1 LEESVAANLT
11 PLGISVLALLVER
24 PMHPYEMYRL
34 LLERHED
41 RRVKIRP
48 GSLYHT
54 VDRLAEIGLVA
65 ATGTERDGGRPERT
79 TYRITDDGREALAER
94 IRTLLAIP
102 VNEYPQFP
110 VALGE
115 AHTLPRRE
123 VIELLSARSRRIEGL
138 LAESAALLQAAV
150 DRQVEEAYLLAP
162 RYLQEQLT
170 TELNWLTD
178 LIGRLERKEL
188 RWPYEDML

>member
-1 LEESVAANLT
+1 MATVT
-11 PLGISVLALLVER
+11 PLGISVLALLAER

-34 LLERHED
+34 LLDRHED

-54 VDRLAEIGLVA
+54 VDRMAEIGLVEA
-65 ATGTERDGGRPERT
+65 IGTERDGGRPERT
-79 TYRITDDGREALAER
+79 TYRITDDGRAALAER
-94 IRTLLAIP
+94 IRTLLATP

-115 AHTLPRRE
+115 AHNLPRDE
-123 VIELLSARSRRIEGL
+123 VIELLRARTRRIEGD
-138 LAESAALLQAAV
+138 LAECAELMRAAA
-150 DRQVEEAYLLAP
+150 DRQVEEAYLLAA

-170 TELNWLTD
+170 TELRWLTD
-178 LIGRLERKEL
+178 LTGRLERKEL
-188 RWPYEDML
+188 RWPNEDRL

>member
-1 LEESVAANLT
+1 MASVT
-11 PLGISVLALLVER
+11 PLGISVLALLAER

-34 LLERHED
+34 LLERRED

-54 VDRLAEIGLVA
+54 VDRMSAIGLVE

-79 TYRITDDGREALAER
+79 TYRITDAGREALAER
-94 IRTLLAIP
+94 IRTLLATP

-115 AHTLPRRE
+115 AHNLPRDE
-123 VIELLSARSRRIEGL
+123 VIELLRARTRRLEGEL
-138 LAESAALLQAAV
+138 TESAAVLRAAA
-150 DRQVEEAYLLAP
+150 DRQVEEAYLLAAD
-162 RYLQEQLT
+162 YLREQLT
-170 TELNWLTD
+170 TELKWLTD

-188 RWPYEDML
+188 RWPNEDPL